1 MGVTRRRVTWIR
13 GTIAGATTCLVAVVI
28 SLTGTTGTTSTAGA
42 AVANGAAPGIRSDA
56 AQAGLGSTPAA
67 CGRAVAPHHDRCYLS
82 FEPAGAVTARPTASP
97 EITNSGTLCTANAA
111 AGWTACNLQTTYGV
125 KSAAKT
131 DGSGNLVA
139 IVDAYDDPNAA
150 ADLATY
156 RSTNKLP
163 ACTTANG
170 CFEKVNQSGQTSNYP
185 TADAG
190 WASEISIDTQMVSAI
205 CPLCHI
211 LLVEANSSGSGD
223 LATAEN
229 EAVALGAHVISN
241 SWGNGEYNGETSYDA
256 SLDHPGV
263 DITFSSGDGS
273 YQGGVQ
279 YPSASPF
286 VTSVGG
292 TQLKVATN
300 TRGWKE
306 TAWVNKSSNPPVQGS
321 GSGCSAYEP
330 KPSWQTDSGCANRMT
345 ADVSAVAANVK
356 FYDSYQ
362 EPGWLY
368 GFGTSVSSPII
379 AGMYGLANNQP
390 TYTVAASAAYGAP
403 STDLYDIAKGSE
415 GTCTPTYFCQAGPGY
430 DGPTGLGTP
439 HGFGPFQ
446 VPVTG
451 APTISSVT
459 FSGSAANPT
468 VTIAGANLGSE
479 PGGSPA
485 GCSTTGDNFPGNS
498 LTFSDTTGG
507 WGAGTGGDC
516 IGLVV
521 SSYSSSQV
529 VYQFGSGYNT
539 YGTANSSDSYSLT
552 VQGATYSGT
561 ITYS

>member
-1 MGVTRRRVTWIR
+1 MRLNLVRVVLAAGVGSIFV
-13 GTIAGATTCLVAVVI
+13 
-28 SLTGTTGTTSTAGA
+28 LTVPIG
-42 AVANGAAPGIRSDA
+42 AVAASGVPAQSRSAAAEAGVGAQPAQCA
-56 AQAGLGSTPAA
+56 ARVAA
-67 CGRAVAPHHDRCYLS
+67 RHARCYLS
-82 FEPAGAVTARPTASP
+82 IEPGGTSP
-97 EITNSGTLCTANAA
+97 LVAPSAACTVSKA
-111 AGWTACNLQTTYGV
+111 AGWSTCNLQNAYGV
-125 KSAAKT
+125 KQAAKT
-131 DGSGNLVA
+131 DGGGNLVA
-139 IVDAYDDPNAA
+139 VVDAYDDPNAE
-150 ADLATY
+150 ADLGTFRTA
-156 RSTNKLP
+156 NKLP

-170 CFEKVNQSGQTSNYP
+170 CFEKVNQLGQQASYP
-185 TADAG
+185 SPDAG
-190 WASEISIDTQMVSAI
+190 WASEISLDLQMVSSI

-211 LLVEANSSGSGD
+211 LLVEANSSGFGD
-223 LATAEN
+223 LGAAED
-229 EAVALGAHVISN
+229 EAVSLGAHVISN
-241 SWGNGEYNGETSYDA
+241 SWGNGEFNTETGDDS
-256 SLDHPGV
+256 SFDHPGV

-292 TQLKVATN
+292 TQLKPASN
-300 TRGWKE
+300 ARGWKE
-306 TAWVNKSSNPPVQGS
+306 KAWVNNSNNPPTQGS

-330 KPSWQTDSGCANRMT
+330 KPSWQTDPGCSNRMT

-379 AGMYGLANNQP
+379 AGMYGLADNQP

-403 STDLYDIAKGSE
+403 SQDLYDIVKGSE
-415 GTCTPTYFCQAGPGY
+415 GSCTPTYFCQAGPGY

-439 HGFGPFQ
+439 NGIGAFQ

-451 APTISSVT
+451 PPTISAVT
-459 FSGSAANPT
+459 FTGTSADPT
-468 VTIAGANLGSE
+468 VTITGSNLGSE
-479 PGGSPA
+479 PSGSPA
-485 GCSTTGDNFPGNS
+485 GCATTGDNFPGTS
-498 LTFSDTTGG
+498 LTFNDTSGS

-521 SSYSSSQV
+521 SSYTSTQI

-539 YGTANSSDSYSLT
+539 YGTANSGDSFNLT
-552 VQGATYSGT
+552 VQSGGTYSGT